1 MKIPMVLFVL
11 GFWATKAFS
20 EGASSSPLKE
30 VLPGEKVV
38 APAARSSGRESA
50 GTTIDDILARVS
62 QRDPMTHAIL
72 AVDQHNAFRLEIEG
86 EQARITIW
94 KPMKIADPNQET
106 HTFPITDVLRQEN
119 ARLQFQEEMSRLA
132 ARCVDSERQFRIS
145 QYEKHPLRA
154 GMPYAEAVELLKDEF
169 KPDGLLRA
177 EAGAGGLVSD
187 SHFIEFRQGVL
198 VDIITKETADKPDV
212 GGGN

>member
-1 MKIPMVLFVL
+1 MKVTMVLFVL
-11 GFWATKAFS
+11 GFWTANAFADGPPS
-20 EGASSSPLKE
+20 TPLKE

-38 APAARSSGRESA
+38 APAARSSSRESA

-106 HTFPITDVLRQEN
+106 HTFPLTDVLRQEHV
-119 ARLQFQEEMSRLA
+119 RLQFQEELNRLA
-132 ARCVDSERQFRIS
+132 SRCLDSERQFRIS
-145 QYEKHPLRA
+145 QYKKHPLRA
-154 GMPYAEAVELLKDEF
+154 GMPYAR
-169 KPDGLLRA
+169 PW
-177 EAGAGGLVSD
+177 
-187 SHFIEFRQGVL
+187 
-198 VDIITKETADKPDV
+198 
-212 GGGN
+212 NC

>member
-1 MKIPMVLFVL
+1 MKVTRVLFVL
-11 GFWATKAFS
+11 GFWAIKAFS
-20 EGASSSPLKE
+20 EGASSTPLKE
-30 VLPGEKVV
+30 ALPGEMVV
-38 APAARSSGRESA
+38 APVAGSSGRGSA

-106 HTFPITDVLRQEN
+106 HTFPLTDVLRQEHV
-119 ARLQFQEEMSRLA
+119 RLQFQEELNRLA
-132 ARCVDSERQFRIS
+132 SRCLDSERQFRIS
-145 QYEKHPLRA
+145 QYKKHPLRA

-169 KPDGLLRA
+169 KPDGLPRA

-198 VDIITKETADKPDV
+198 VDIITKETADKPGA
-212 GGGN
+212 GGGK